1 MGRAGPVLTEEA
13 SRTAMKLAFFLL
25 CAIGA
30 ASAKF
35 LIEPGKEHV
44 YAYKG
49 RIVSGIPELERRFSG
64 LTIEAKVLM
73 QAGQGRP
80 GTNTFKIAL
89 KDVKFSHFNEKLN
102 GPHPFNWRTME
113 TPSTNPVT
121 SAHKAHL
128 ESPVVVELENW
139 EVKKVI
145 VSAEE
150 PEWSVN
156 FKKALVAAIK
166 VQLPEDDAHQN
177 RISRGGESWMGMSS
191 GSSFALP
198 PYWTVME
205 QGVDGICENTYRVSE
220 IPQYMISSVE
230 RNLVKM
236 EECQGKR
243 MYQVVR
249 TRDITKCTTRSVF
262 IAARN
267 HDNCLVGKCDGA
279 TGKTV
284 STRFIGCG
292 ENKESMKLHA
302 VISEGELQQNLLA
315 FNTEKVVTGT
325 KQVLALEEVKPAPSQ
340 LPVIKEPRIVEDLI
354 YEYPKEA
361 SVEQKK
367 QINSFRKEQEFF
379 MDQAQ
384 NPKDRV
390 FRADGVPRPM
400 DQEMKQ
406 KIVQKLSQV
415 VADLKELNHF
425 GQKKVT
431 SVLHALKT
439 VLSVRNVAELKQI
452 YSEVKAKEDERRI
465 FLELVFV
472 SGTSPAIMFCKEL
485 IMANELTFVEAT
497 EFLVTLPHNIK
508 APSPKVFEEIYQLIK
523 SPVISERK
531 TLKTNAQIAY
541 ATIVR
546 RACFHEYELNSAVFP
561 EDVLGKMCRA
571 HKDHVVSQFI
581 ADLRREI
588 EGADEKDLQAPLL
601 ALGTLG
607 HESAV
612 SALIPYI
619 EGRAPSAQAQNI
631 DIRQI
636 AIYALGDVSY
646 QHRNTLL
653 PVYIALVLNPV
664 EPREI
669 RLAAFNILLKMNPS
683 VVQMQKLAISTWFEQ
698 DEVVAKYIYSSLRS
712 LSNLRRE
719 QIPQEDSKI
728 FHLSLKATTVL
739 PLAKKLPGIFSSNF
753 NSFFA
758 DILGELQIGYQCQA
772 AMSTTSN
779 SFLVYHKMNVFL
791 KQVKYTPYEFA
802 AQVRGLKSIVVEGLK
817 EIASESGLRGH
828 RELEKIIEKLDISP
842 REQSPV
848 EAIVWAR
855 IHNDAQFV
863 YNTPRVNVEYIKEKV
878 RSISKSEI
886 DQELKRN
893 ICGKT
898 PIHVKKIFELIPY
911 MAVVPSEMGF
921 PIMVET
927 YNMHVAALE
936 GELNVECPAKALP
949 TVTIEASMKYA
960 SSWSGYA
967 GTVSPF
973 HGQVK
978 ELLAAGIEK
987 HHSVNFPVH
996 AVVKVEPSTGSLI
1009 AHMKQV
1015 KQVADHVDIIHM
1027 HVLPYTT
1034 RKPVVFHDLTPAI
1047 LDRAS
1052 TKILRTE
1059 VPEKKYEV
1067 RVGQSLGLD
1076 LKYLVESE
1084 SDVLDRKTFLD
1095 TLRNFRYNP
1104 LTALYYY
1111 STITA
1116 LNSDGLPSLRFHKAT
1131 LVHNPQSSTTK
1142 EVKID
1147 LNVAAAIQE
1156 ERRITPYIAESS
1168 PKKSQQETKLSQTIE
1183 KLRSKDAYAVHA
1195 LVEVAL
1201 VGGAPKTYTYSVA
1214 AAKGATE
1221 QEHKWNIHLE
1231 DESMPGK
1238 ICVVGTMDIPVSR
1251 ESQQKLK
1258 YSNKIGFGS
1267 SCEEYF
1273 VQVDGFARTGEQQI
1287 ESSRRSE
1294 ATRKCARLSREVS
1307 QLHERM
1313 QTQPQGERKGRMEQ
1327 EHAQLRYEKRF
1338 YCQEQRREE
1347 TSLDKVEVDITA
1359 SPRLPAPVYT
1369 LAKYLDASIKGV
1381 LFKYIAGLPA
1391 IHPASNPAVKVYL
1404 DFNQRLN
1411 TVTMRVVSP
1420 LDTTLYRNIRLPYFV
1435 RNLLPLSFSRSLVE
1449 QTSKALLGSS
1459 PLAKCV
1465 IGQDQVFTFAK
1476 KAVSYQL
1483 DDCYHLVA
1491 ADCTHEKRYGVL
1503 AKEREGVK
1511 HVTVY
1516 YGDVK
1521 IVLRAPASQYH
1532 SDAPYRVE
1540 INGVEKELRPRE
1552 KHVVKT
1558 GVKVQWAVDAYT
1570 IQVDTPA
1577 QRVRYNGKLVV
1588 VKEKVPAV
1596 KSCGICGESTSERR
1610 ENLQSPKQC
1619 VYKSIKT
1626 IMHSYRVEDSECNS
1640 RLPSNDRNE
1649 LKTQSRMCTSQQTVR
1664 SQRITQQ
1671 KHQHTDRKSH
1681 PRGPMHN
1688 SKWEKEAYE
1697 VESQKHAIMPRG
1709 GEICLSKEQLPQC
1722 APNSVARAIE
1732 PREVEFV
1739 CKPLRDREA
1748 KEWVRKAKEGRQV
1761 SELSSQQKS
1770 FSARVELPRDCVR
1783 DY

>member
-1 MGRAGPVLTEEA
+1 MG
-13 SRTAMKLAFFLL
+13 
-25 CAIGA
+25 
-30 ASAKF
+30 
-35 LIEPGKEHV
+35 
-44 YAYKG
+44 
-49 RIVSGIPELERRFSG
+49 
-64 LTIEAKVLM
+64 
-73 QAGQGRP
+73 
-80 GTNTFKIAL
+80 
-89 KDVKFSHFNEKLN
+89 
-102 GPHPFNWRTME
+102 FNWRTME

-205 QGVDGICENTYRVSE
+205 QGVDGICENTYQVTE
-220 IPQYMISSVE
+220 VPEYMISPVE

-340 LPVIKEPRIVEDLI
+340 LPAIRDPRTVEDLI

-367 QINSFRKEQEFF
+367 QITSFREQQEFF
-379 MDQAQ
+379 RDQAQ
-384 NPKDRV
+384 NPGDQV
-390 FRADGVPRPM
+390 FRADGVPRKM
-400 DQEMKQ
+400 ESEMKQ
-406 KIVQKLSQV
+406 KIVEKLAQV
-415 VADLKELNHF
+415 VNDLKELNHF
-425 GQKKVT
+425 GKKEV
-431 SVLHALKT
+431 SSMVHALKT
-439 VLSVRNVAELKQI
+439 VLSVRNVAELKEI
-452 YSEVKAKEDERRI
+452 YAEVKGKEDERRM
-465 FLELVFV
+465 FLEIIMA
-472 SGTSPAIMFCKEL
+472 SGSSPSIVFCKEM
-485 IMANELTFVEAT
+485 IQANELTFVEAT
-497 EFLVTLPHNIK
+497 EFFVTVPHNIK
-508 APSPKVFEEIYQLIK
+508 APSPKLMEEIYQLIK
-523 SPVISERK
+523 SPSVRAHKS
-531 TLKTNAQIAY
+531 LKVNARIAY

-546 RACFHEYELNSAVFP
+546 KACFHQYEMSPVVFP

-571 HKDHVVSQFI
+571 HKDHIVSQFI
-581 ADLRREI
+581 ADMKREI
-588 EGADEKDLQAPLL
+588 ESADKEEIQGAIM
-601 ALGTLG
+601 ALGNLG
-607 HESAV
+607 HQSTV

-619 EGRAPSAQAQNI
+619 EGRAPNAQPE
-631 DIRQI
+631 DVDVRQI
-636 AIYALGDVSY
+636 AIYSLSDVSY
-646 QHRNTLL
+646 EHRNTLL
-653 PVYIALVLNPV
+653 PVYIALV
-664 EPREI
+664 
-669 RLAAFNILLKMNPS
+669 MNPTEARDIRIAS
-683 VVQMQKLAISTWFEQ
+683 FNMMLRMEPNTVHLQKVAISTWFEQ

-712 LSNLRRE
+712 LSQLKRT
-719 QIPQEDSKI
+719 QIPNQDTKV
-728 FHLSLKATTVL
+728 FHLTIKAATVL
-739 PLAKKLPGIFSSNF
+739 PLAKPFRGIFSSNF
-753 NSFFA
+753 NTFFA
-758 DILGELQIGYQCQA
+758 DILRELQVGYQGHA
-772 AMSTTSN
+772 AMATTPN
-779 SFLVYHKMNVFL
+779 SFVVYHKLNMFL
-791 KQVKYTPYEFA
+791 KQVQYTPYEFA
-802 AQVRGLKSIVVEGLK
+802 FNVRGFKSIVLEALK
-817 EIASESGLRGH
+817 TVVSDEKIKIH
-828 RELEKIIEKLDISP
+828 RELEKIIEKLEISP
-842 REQSPV
+842 REQSPI
-848 EAIVWAR
+848 EALFWVR
-855 IHNDAQFV
+855 IHNDAQF
-863 YNTPRVNVEYIKEKV
+863 YFNTPRVNVEYIKEKV
-878 RSISKSEI
+878 KSLLRSDI
-886 DQELKRN
+886 DQDLKRTV
-893 ICGKT
+893 CGRT
-898 PIHVKKIFELIPY
+898 PIRVQKVIPLIPY
-911 MAVVPSEMGF
+911 VAVVPSEMGF
-921 PIMVET
+921 PIMIESHNT
-927 YNMHVAALE
+927 HVVALE
-936 GELNVECPAKALP
+936 GEVNVECAGRVLPAVTFEAKVKAA
-949 TVTIEASMKYA
+949 E
-960 SSWSGYA
+960 SWSGYA

-996 AVVKVEPSTGSLI
+996 AVVKVEPSTGSV
-1009 AHMKQV
+1009 AVHMKQV

-1052 TKILRTE
+1052 TKILRTD

-1104 LTALYYY
+1104 LMALYLE

-1116 LNSDGLPSLRFHKAT
+1116 LRADGSPSLRYHKCT
-1131 LVHNPQSSTTK
+1131 LVHNPQSSRTK
-1142 EVKID
+1142 EIKVDIK
-1147 LNVAAAIQE
+1147 VAAALQR

-1168 PKKSQQETKLSQTIE
+1168 PKKSQQEAKLSQTIE
-1183 KLRSKDAYAVHA
+1183 KLRSKDAYAFHA
-1195 LVEVAL
+1195 LVDVAL

-1231 DESMPGK
+1231 DESMAGK
-1238 ICVVGTMDIPVSR
+1238 ICVVGAMDIPVSR

-1258 YSNKIGFGS
+1258 YNNRIGFGS

-1273 VQVDGFARTGEQQI
+1273 VQVDGFARTSEQQI

-1359 SPRLPAPVYT
+1359 SPRLPEGVYT
-1369 LAKYLDASIKGV
+1369 VAKFLDATFKG
-1381 LFKYIAGLPA
+1381 LFVQYMASLPS
-1391 IHPASNPAVKVYL
+1391 PPSVASPSVKVYL

-1411 TVTMRVVSP
+1411 TVSLRVASP

-1435 RNLLPLSFSRSLVE
+1435 RNIIPLSTARSVLE
-1449 QTSKALLGSS
+1449 QSARALLGST
-1459 PLAKCV
+1459 LRAQCV
-1465 IGQDQVFTFAK
+1465 IGPEHLTTFAK

-1532 SDAPYRVE
+1532 SDAPYGVE
-1540 INGVEKELRPRE
+1540 IDGVEKELRTRE

-1558 GVKVQWAVDAYT
+1558 GVEVQWAVEAYT
-1570 IQVDTPA
+1570 IQVDPPA
-1577 QRVRYNGKLVV
+1577 QRVRYNGKDVV
-1588 VKEKVPAV
+1588 VEEKVAAV

-1619 VYKSIKT
+1619 VYKSIKS
-1626 IMHSYRVEDSECNS
+1626 IMQSYRVEDSECNS
-1640 RLPSNDRNE
+1640 RLPTTDRNN
-1649 LKTQSRMCTSQQTVR
+1649 LR
-1664 SQRITQQ
+1664 SQKSMCSSTHTV
-1671 KHQHTDRKSH
+1671 KHQQLKRQKEQHE
-1681 PRGPMHN
+1681 N
-1688 SKWEKEAYE
+1688 SKSMPRSSMYASKWQQESQE
-1697 VESQKHAIMPRG
+1697 VEWKKHAIMHFAN
-1709 GEICLSKEQLPQC
+1709 EICLSKEQVPEC
-1722 APNSVARAIE
+1722 APNAVARAIE

-1739 CKPLRDREA
+1739 CKSLRNRDV
-1748 KEWVRKAKEGRQV
+1748 KEWVRKAEKRQTV
-1761 SELSSQQKS
+1761 TELNSQQKT
-1770 FSARVELPRDCVR
+1770 FSATVELPRSCVR

>member
-205 QGVDGICENTYRVSE
+205 QGVDGICENTYQVSE
-220 IPQYMISSVE
+220 IPQYMISSIE

-340 LPVIKEPRIVEDLI
+340 FPSSRDPRTVEDLI

-367 QINSFRKEQEFF
+367 QITSFRKQQEFF
-379 MDQAQ
+379 RDQAQ
-384 NPKDRV
+384 NPGDQV
-390 FRADGVPRPM
+390 FRADGVPRKMEP
-400 DQEMKQ
+400 EMKQ
-406 KIVQKLSQV
+406 KIVEKLAQV
-415 VADLKELNHF
+415 VNDLKELNHF
-425 GQKKVT
+425 GKKEV
-431 SVLHALKT
+431 SSMVHALKT
-439 VLSVRNVAELKQI
+439 VLSVRNVAELKEI
-452 YSEVKAKEDERRI
+452 YAEVKGKEDERRM
-465 FLELVFV
+465 FLEIIMA
-472 SGTSPAIMFCKEL
+472 SGSSPSIVFCKEM
-485 IMANELTFVEAT
+485 IQANELTFVEAT
-497 EFLVTLPHNIK
+497 EFFVTVPHNIK
-508 APSPKVFEEIYQLIK
+508 APSPKLMEEIYQLIK
-523 SPVISERK
+523 SPSVRAHKS
-531 TLKTNAQIAY
+531 LKVNARIAY

-546 RACFHEYELNSAVFP
+546 KACFHQYEMSPVVFP

-571 HKDHVVSQFI
+571 HKDHIVSQFI
-581 ADLRREI
+581 ADMNREI
-588 EGADEKDLQAPLL
+588 ESADKGDIQGAIM
-601 ALGTLG
+601 ALGNLG
-607 HESAV
+607 HQSTV

-619 EGRAPSAQAQNI
+619 EGRAPNAQPE
-631 DIRQI
+631 DVDVRQI
-636 AIYALGDVSY
+636 AIYSLSDVSY
-646 QHRNTLL
+646 EHRNTLL
-653 PVYIALVLNPV
+653 PVYIAVVMNPT
-664 EPREI
+664 EARDI
-669 RLAAFNILLKMNPS
+669 RIAAFNMMLRMEPNTVHL
-683 VVQMQKLAISTWFEQ
+683 QKVAISTWFEQ

-712 LSNLRRE
+712 LSQLKRT
-719 QIPQEDSKI
+719 QIPNQDTKV
-728 FHLSLKATTVL
+728 FHLTLKAATVL
-739 PLAKKLPGIFSSNF
+739 PLAKPFRGIFSSNF
-753 NSFFA
+753 NTFFA
-758 DILGELQIGYQCQA
+758 DILRELQVGYQGHA
-772 AMSTTSN
+772 AMATTPN
-779 SFLVYHKMNVFL
+779 SFVVYHKLNIFL
-791 KQVKYTPYEFA
+791 KQVRYTPYEFA
-802 AQVRGLKSIVVEGLK
+802 FNVRGFKSIVLEALK
-817 EIASESGLRGH
+817 TVVSDEKIKIH
-828 RELEKIIEKLDISP
+828 RELEKIIEKLEISP
-842 REQSPV
+842 REQSPI
-848 EAIVWAR
+848 EALFWVR
-855 IHNDAQFV
+855 IHNDAQF
-863 YNTPRVNVEYIKEKV
+863 YFNTPRVNVEYIKEKV
-878 RSISKSEI
+878 KSLLRSDI
-886 DQELKRN
+886 DQDLKRTV
-893 ICGKT
+893 CGRT
-898 PIHVKKIFELIPY
+898 PIRVRKVIPLIPY
-911 MAVVPSEMGF
+911 VAVVPSEMGF
-921 PIMVET
+921 PIMIESHNT
-927 YNMHVAALE
+927 HVVALE
-936 GELNVECPAKALP
+936 AKVKAA
-949 TVTIEASMKYA
+949 E
-960 SSWSGYA
+960 SWSGYA

-996 AVVKVEPSTGSLI
+996 AVVKVEPSTGSV
-1009 AHMKQV
+1009 AVHMKQV

-1104 LTALYYY
+1104 LMALYLE

-1116 LNSDGLPSLRFHKAT
+1116 LRADGSPSLRYHKCT
-1131 LVHNPQSSTTK
+1131 LVHNPQSSRTK
-1142 EVKID
+1142 EIKVDIK
-1147 LNVAAAIQE
+1147 VAAALQR

-1168 PKKSQQETKLSQTIE
+1168 PKKSQQEAKLSQTIE
-1183 KLRSKDAYAVHA
+1183 KLRSKDAYAFHA

-1231 DESMPGK
+1231 DESMAGK
-1238 ICVVGTMDIPVSR
+1238 ICVVGAMDIPVSR

-1258 YSNKIGFGS
+1258 YNNRIGFGS

-1273 VQVDGFARTGEQQI
+1273 VQVDGFARTSEQQI

-1294 ATRKCARLSREVS
+1294 ATRKCAGLSREVS

-1359 SPRLPAPVYT
+1359 SPRLPEGVYT
-1369 LAKYLDASIKGV
+1369 VAKCLDATFKG
-1381 LFKYIAGLPA
+1381 LFVQYMASLPS
-1391 IHPASNPAVKVYL
+1391 PPSVASPSVKVYL

-1411 TVTMRVVSP
+1411 TVSLRVASP

-1435 RNLLPLSFSRSLVE
+1435 RNIIPLSTARSVLE
-1449 QTSKALLGSS
+1449 QSARALLGST
-1459 PLAKCV
+1459 LRAQCV
-1465 IGQDQVFTFAK
+1465 IGPDHLTTFAK
-1476 KAVSYQL
+1476 KAVSYRL

-1491 ADCTHEKRYGVL
+1491 GDCTQQKRYGVL
-1503 AKEREGVK
+1503 AKEKDNVK
-1511 HVTVY
+1511 HIVVY

-1521 IVLRAPASQYH
+1521 IVLRAPASQYQ
-1532 SDAPYRVE
+1532 SNAPMRVVIDE
-1540 INGVEKELRPRE
+1540 VEQEVMPGQKR
-1552 KHVVKT
+1552 VVKE
-1558 GVKVQWAVDAYT
+1558 GFVVEWAVET
-1570 IQVDTPA
+1570 HTVQVDTPA
-1577 QRVRYNGKLVV
+1577 HRVRYNGVDVV
-1588 VKEKVPAV
+1588 VEEKIASAE
-1596 KSCGICGESTSERR
+1596 SCGLCGENSLDRR
-1610 ENLQSPKQC
+1610 GSLQSPRQC
-1619 VYKSIKT
+1619 VYKGIKSI
-1626 IMHSYRVEDSECNS
+1626 MQSYRVEDSECNS
-1640 RLPSNDRNE
+1640 RLPTTDRNN
-1649 LKTQSRMCTSQQTVR
+1649 LR
-1664 SQRITQQ
+1664 SQKSMCSSTHTV
-1671 KHQHTDRKSH
+1671 KHQQLKRQKEQHE
-1681 PRGPMHN
+1681 N
-1688 SKWEKEAYE
+1688 SKSMPRSSMYASKWQQESQE
-1697 VESQKHAIMPRG
+1697 VEWKKHAIMHFAN
-1709 GEICLSKEQLPQC
+1709 EICLSKEQVPEC
-1722 APNSVARAIE
+1722 APNAVARAIE

-1739 CKPLRDREA
+1739 CKSLRNRDV
-1748 KEWVRKAKEGRQV
+1748 KEWVRKAEKRQTV
-1761 SELSSQQKS
+1761 TELNSQQKT
-1770 FSARVELPRDCVR
+1770 FSATVELPRSCVR